1 MDVSV
6 VLATYNRAT
15 SLQATLETFAGLTVP
30 SGITWELLVVDNNS
44 TDGTRAVIERAASEA
59 RFGIRYIFEKTQGRS
74 AALNSGIAAAQ
85 GEIVAFTDDD
95 VLLHRDWI
103 AALKQTFDQ
112 FDCAGVAGKIVP
124 LWNHPKPDWLEMEGQ
139 QAVVNFELGEECKE
153 IRIPPM
159 GANSAFRRDVFARH
173 GGFRLDLGVSGE
185 KHTITCD
192 DTEFGERLIRAG
204 EKIVYSPNAIIFHP
218 VDPKRTTKKYF
229 LSWYYNNGRSLTRT
243 AGLPNE
249 GVFCFGAPRWLY
261 RELLSDGAKWIFCP
275 DRIRRFHHRLR
286 TYRSVGNIV
295 ESQRLSRLK
304 VRGQGI
310 STRMNVGGGPG
321 GVKRQS
327 GKNAVDCNHITDGET
342 PAA

>member
-139 QAVVNFELGEECKE
+139 QAVVNFELG
-153 IRIPPM
+153 R
-159 GANSAFRRDVFARH
+159 SARKSEFLRWVRTPLFAETSLRDTVVF
-173 GGFRLDLGVSGE
+173 G
-185 KHTITCD
+185 
-192 DTEFGERLIRAG
+192 LIS
-204 EKIVYSPNAIIFHP
+204 E
-218 VDPKRTTKKYF
+218 
-229 LSWYYNNGRSLTRT
+229 
-243 AGLPNE
+243 
-249 GVFCFGAPRWLY
+249 
-261 RELLSDGAKWIFCP
+261 
-275 DRIRRFHHRLR
+275 
-286 TYRSVGNIV
+286 
-295 ESQRLSRLK
+295 
-304 VRGQGI
+304 
-310 STRMNVGGGPG
+310 
-321 GVKRQS
+321 
-327 GKNAVDCNHITDGET
+327 
-342 PAA
+342 